1 MKLNF
6 KQMNKADLRACIL
19 EYREDDKPLT
29 MKLSLFSQIQLTQN
43 IPQFDLKKGSISTIV
58 EYYPT
63 SENLEDGYSI
73 EGLIYQDTVEVSE
86 SQIELVPIQQNRKK
100 SK

>member
-1 MKLNF
+1 MPN
-6 KQMNKADLRACIL
+6 
-19 EYREDDKPLT
+19 
-29 MKLSLFSQIQLTQN
+29 SL
-43 IPQFDLKKGSISTIV
+43 D
-58 EYYPT
+58 
-63 SENLEDGYSI
+63 DGYSI